1 MDDLMKFL
9 YCKLM
14 TVLIVEVI
22 YKFVHKCKLSTEEF
36 SLERNG
42 S

>member
-1 MDDLMKFL
+1 MKFL
-9 YCKLM
+9 DCKLM
-14 TVLIVEVI
+14 GILTVKVI
-22 YKFVHKCKLSTEEF
+22 YKFVHKCKLSAEEF